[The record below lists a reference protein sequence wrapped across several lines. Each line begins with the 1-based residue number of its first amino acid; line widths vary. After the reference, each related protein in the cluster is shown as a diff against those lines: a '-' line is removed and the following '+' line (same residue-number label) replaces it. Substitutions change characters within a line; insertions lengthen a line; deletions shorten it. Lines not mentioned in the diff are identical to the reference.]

1 MEGTSIVYLSRR
13 DISSKPQTYQVAGKG
28 KKEQKVPAM
37 FSFPTYYFILLPSTR
52 GATSAKLAVVLH
64 SLL

>member
-1 MEGTSIVYLSRR
+1 MEGTMIVDLSRR

-28 KKEQKVPAM
+28 KKEQKVPGL
-37 FSFPTYYFILLPSTR
+37 FSFPTYYFILVSSTR
-52 GATSAKLAVVLH
+52 GATSAKLAVFLH